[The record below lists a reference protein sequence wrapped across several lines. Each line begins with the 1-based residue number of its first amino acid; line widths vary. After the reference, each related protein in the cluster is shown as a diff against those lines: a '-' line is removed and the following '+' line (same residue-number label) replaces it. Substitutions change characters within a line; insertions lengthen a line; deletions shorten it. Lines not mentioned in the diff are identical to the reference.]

1 MHSPLSTCSV
11 YMRVWLS
18 ECNLFNNRGE
28 GSLVGV
34 GVKMGRGLGGAHP
47 GACALFPKP
56 AEVMGVLGIMRVGQY
71 QAVKAFGDKPWLM
84 TRKSVVALICAGPL
98 ANWRKAVNYT
108 KETPNL
114 LRNMLNI
121 PPLLGGWGETKQ
133 CSIFL
138 VFLSKPNLKACI
150 PIFLVLVFREYPQ
163 RT

>member
-1 MHSPLSTCSV
+1 MGVESG
-11 YMRVWLS
+11 MS
-18 ECNLFNNRGE
+18 E
-28 GSLVGV
+28 
-34 GVKMGRGLGGAHP
+34 GGAHP

-71 QAVKAFGDKPWLM
+71 QAVKAFGDKPRLM
-84 TRKSVVALICAGPL
+84 TRKSVVALIYTGPL
-98 ANWRKAVNYT
+98 AHRKKAVNYT

-121 PPLLGGWGETKQ
+121 PTHLGGRRNQKQ
-133 CSIFL
+133 CSVLL

-150 PIFLVLVFREYPQ
+150 PFLLLVLREKPQ